1 MKLTFLGAAK
11 TVTGSC
17 FLLEANNK
25 HILIDCGMFQGADQE
40 ENLNYEP
47 WPFDVT
53 KIDYLLLTH
62 AHIDHSGKI
71 PKLCKDGFKGKI
83 YCSRATADLCAI
95 ILPDSGYIQETEAEW
110 KNRKRLRAGKPLIEP
125 LYTYE
130 DAVKCMKFFEPVAYH
145 EVVNL
150 RGNITIKFSD
160 AGHMLGSSI
169 LEIWVNEN
177 NEETKLVFTGDL
189 GNYDIPIL
197 KDPERIYSA
206 DYLIMESTYGNRIHK
221 ERENKARKLLN
232 IIEETINKGGNVII
246 PSFAVGRT
254 QEIIYELFKYN
265 EVDEADVN
273 FLNTVPV
280 YVDSPLAIS
289 ATEVFRKNLDCYDD
303 EARYYIKNGNNPL
316 DFPSLTFTK
325 TPEESKALNEDKEPK
340 IIISASGMC
349 EAGRIKHHLKHNLW
363 REECTILFVGYQ
375 TPGTLG
381 RRILDGAKK
390 VKILGEEISVNARI
404 ENIEGY
410 SGHADQAGLLN
421 WLQQFTKMPKKVF
434 IVHGE
439 PEAQATLAKLI
450 KKQFN
455 VDVAIPERGD
465 NYELTLHKA
474 IPQKPYGALKENF
487 LRLQLLAQVDALSEE
502 LYFLTKSLN
511 KELLNSKEDD
521 ELMAIKAKIEDVYRA
536 IEQINQSINKPAV

>member
-1 MKLTFLGAAK
+1 MKLIFLGAAQ

-17 FLLEANNK
+17 FLLQANNK
-25 HILIDCGMFQGADQE
+25 NILIDCGMFQGTSHE
-40 ENLNYEP
+40 ENLNFEP

-53 KIDYLLLTH
+53 SIDYLLLTH

-83 YCSRATADLCAI
+83 YCTRATADLCAI
-95 ILPDSGYIQETEAEW
+95 MLPDSGYIQESEAEW
-110 KNRKRLRAGKPLIEP
+110 KNRKRKRAGKALIEP
-125 LYTYE
+125 LYTYQ
-130 DAVKCMKFFEPVAYH
+130 DALKSLEFFEPIAYH

-189 GNYDIPIL
+189 GNHDIPIL

-232 IIEETINKGGNVII
+232 IIEETIKKGGNVII

-254 QEIIYELFKYN
+254 QEIIYELFKHN
-265 EVDEADVN
+265 EVDEDDVN
-273 FLNTVPV
+273 FLNSVPV

-289 ATEVFRKNLDCYDD
+289 ATEVFRNSLDCYDD
-303 EARYYIKNGNNPL
+303 EARYYIKNGDNPL
-316 DFPSLTFTK
+316 DFPTLTFTR
-325 TPEESKALNEDKEPK
+325 TPEESKSLNEDKEPK

-363 REECTILFVGYQ
+363 RDDSTILFVGYQ
-375 TPGTLG
+375 APGTLG
-381 RRILDGAKK
+381 RRILYGAKK
-390 VKILGEEISVNARI
+390 VKILGEEISINARI

-410 SGHADQAGLLN
+410 SGHADQEGLLN
-421 WLQQFTKMPKKVF
+421 WLKKFTKLPKKVF

-439 PEAQATLAKLI
+439 PEAQETLAKLL
-450 KKQFN
+450 KKQLN
-455 VDVAIPERGD
+455 LDTAIPERGD

-474 IPQKPYGALKENF
+474 IPQKPFGELKENF

-502 LYFLTKSLN
+502 LYFLSRSLN
-511 KELLNSKEDD
+511 KEVLNSKEDE
-521 ELMAIKAKIEDVYRA
+521 ELMFIKAKIEDVYNQ
-536 IEQINQSINKPAV
+536 IEHINKIINNKAI